1 MRMPI
6 PQRRL
11 AARIALRAT
20 AVLALVA
27 PGGCDARAGSDDVV
41 LEELE
46 PEDFGGR
53 SREILETALLA
64 ITARADSVDDALQ
77 PMPLLTPGQES
88 ALRQYGNAEQLARAR
103 ALGVRPADSAAT
115 VRAIAD
121 GTLVELED
129 STAYWV
135 VRELDHSVPFVTPG
149 TRALLQEIGE
159 RFQERIGA
167 LDLPPYRLE
176 VTSVLRTAESQAD
189 LRTTNPNAAAGTS
202 THEYG
207 TTLDL
212 AYSSYAAPA
221 DAYPV
226 DHEGPPWLGVYLDRI
241 AAAVL
246 EAAAARKSRELQ
258 AILGEELRR
267 LQDAGAVMVTLERQ
281 QPVYHI
287 TVAR

>member
-1 MRMPI
+1 MGAL
-6 PQRRL
+6 L
-11 AARIALRAT
+11 AA
-20 AVLALVA
+20 A
-27 PGGCDARAGSDDVV
+27 PACDARGAADDVV

-53 SREILETALLA
+53 SREILETALLD
-64 ITARADSVDDALQ
+64 ITARADSVDDTLQ
-77 PMPLLTPGQES
+77 PVPLLSPAQES
-88 ALRQYGNAEQLARAR
+88 GLRRYGNAEQLARAR

-115 VRAIAD
+115 ARALAD
-121 GTLVELED
+121 ATLVALED

-135 VRELDHSVPFVTPG
+135 VRELDHSAALVTPA
-149 TRALLQEIGE
+149 TQALLQEIGE
-159 RFQERIGA
+159 RFQERIVA
-167 LDLPPYRLE
+167 LGLPPYRLE

-212 AYSSYAAPA
+212 AYSSYAAPG
-221 DAYPV
+221 DAYPA
-226 DHEGPPWLGVYLDRI
+226 DHEGPQWLGVYLDRI

-258 AILGEELRR
+258 AILGEVL
-267 LQDAGAVMVTLERQ
+267 LQLQNDGAVMVTLERQ